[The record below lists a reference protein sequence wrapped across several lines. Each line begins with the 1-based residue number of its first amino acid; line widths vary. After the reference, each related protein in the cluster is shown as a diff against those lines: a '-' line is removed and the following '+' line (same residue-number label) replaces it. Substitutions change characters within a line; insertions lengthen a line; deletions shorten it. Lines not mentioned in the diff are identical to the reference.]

1 MMPKKRT
8 ASTRA
13 KQSRW
18 SLITLWKKLRCAQA
32 RSWIV
37 ITAGTLLLIVLFM
50 IAITPQRY
58 NLQVG
63 DIAYATITASKDVVD
78 EIATQR
84 NRDEAARQVEPTY
97 LFKEGVT
104 AEVMHNLTSILT
116 QANTV
121 QQYGSQ
127 TLQQH
132 APDDAQK
139 QKSYVFTTA
148 ELEYARALFTLVTLA
163 DYQLN
168 TLLRASDQEMLDLND
183 NITTAVENTM
193 NTTIREGYVSE
204 SIQYLQQIIGY
215 KTDMDLLQNV
225 VTPILR
231 KVVQPNMVI
240 DQDATA
246 KLQQEARDAVEP
258 VIYKQ
263 GQNIVL
269 ARERVTA
276 NQLEMLRSLGLLDD
290 AGFDI
295 NMYMGGALLVLFAM
309 SAYIITLLLFG
320 TAFLRSPKKLVI
332 QMIILNLT
340 LALCIGGKLID
351 LYLPPVLLGAMML
364 TGLLGVATGAAA
376 SIALA
381 ILVSSL
387 IAGGNSTYGT
397 EMVNLLLTSIVSGF
411 LAISIIRHK
420 PYRQQVL
427 LAGVV
432 TAISNVGIILTIGFM
447 TNTSVREVFSNSLWS
462 AAGALGA
469 SLLCVGL
476 DPIVESAFHLATPS
490 KLLELSNPNHP
501 LLRRLLMEA
510 PGTYHHSI
518 IVANL
523 AEAAAE
529 AIGANPLLARAG
541 AYFHDI
547 GKLKRPL
554 YFKENQI
561 GENPHEHTNPYVS
574 AAILTAHTRDG
585 LMMAQQSRLP
595 EEIQDIII
603 EHHGDTPVMYFYH
616 KALQQANGQPVDIND
631 FRYDGRRPHMKESA
645 IIMLA
650 DTVEAAVRSL
660 PDPTP
665 KAIEEFIERLVRGKL
680 EDGQLSRAPVTLSDI
695 DRICEAFSTV
705 LNGVFHERI
714 EYPAMSVEQL
724 KGQYANTR
732 ALPPAEESAVEAMEL
747 VRIPPVDPQ
756 EAEKA
761 ATEALNSEAEPVSAS
776 PAPTPAST
784 AESAPA
790 GSSATPYPPQAGSE
804 TTGLGDLAT
813 RQPSDATPAG
823 VAQAAQV
830 DAAPFNSGVNRADET
845 LPAAATIET
854 ETPVPGDPPNEAEA
868 TEGDA
873 SSAIGESHRH
883 ET

>member
-1 MMPKKRT
+1 MTPKKRAT
-8 ASTRA
+8 NGRGR
-13 KQSRW
+13 KPQW
-18 SLITLWKKLRCAQA
+18 SPAALLLRLRSIGAQC
-32 RSWIV
+32 WYV
-37 ITAGTLLLIVLFM
+37 IGAGTLVLAGLFWF
-50 IAITPQRY
+50 AITPERY
-58 NLQVG
+58 DLEAG
-63 DIAYATITASKDVVD
+63 DISYTTITASKDVVD
-78 EIATQR
+78 EIATER
-84 NRDEAARQVEPTY
+84 NRDEAAHGVEPTY
-97 LFKEGVT
+97 LYKEGVT
-104 AEVMHNLTSILT
+104 ADVMHLLTSVLT

-121 QQYGSQ
+121 QQYGAA
-127 TLQQH
+127 TLEQH
-132 APDDAQK
+132 APGDLHK
-139 QKSYVFTTA
+139 QKAYAFTTA
-148 ELEYARALFTLVTLA
+148 EVEYAKSLFTLVPLA
-163 DYQLN
+163 DFQIN

-240 DQDATA
+240 DQEATQ

-276 NQLEMLRSLGLLDD
+276 NQLAMLSSLGLLDNASVD
-290 AGFDI
+290 MV
-295 NMYMGGALLVLFAM
+295 MYVGGALMVLLSMA
-309 SAYIITLLLFG
+309 AYVLTLLLYG
-320 TAFLRSPKKLVI
+320 SKYLHSPKLLGI
-332 QMIILNLT
+332 QMIILCATLT
-340 LALCIGGKLID
+340 ACIAARLVD
-351 LYLPPVLLGAMML
+351 LYLPPVLLGAMMM
-364 TGLLGVATGAAA
+364 TGLIGVACGAAA
-376 SIALA
+376 SLTLG
-381 ILVSSL
+381 ILVSAL

-397 EMVNLLLTSIVSGF
+397 EMVNLLLTSLISG
-411 LAISIIRHK
+411 AVAVAIIRHK

-432 TAISNVGIILTIGFM
+432 TAITNIAIILTVGFM
-447 TNTSVREVFSNSLWS
+447 TNTSFGDVLTHSLWS
-462 AAGALGA
+462 AAGALLA

-476 DPIVESAFHLATPS
+476 DPIVESAFHLATSS
-490 KLLELSNPNHP
+490 KLLELSNPNNP

-650 DTVEAAVRSL
+650 DTVEAAVRSMAE
-660 PDPTP
+660 PSP

-680 EDGQLSRAPVTLSDI
+680 EDGQLSHAPVTLADI
-695 DRICEAFSTV
+695 DKICEAFSAV
-705 LNGVFHERI
+705 LNGVFHERV
-714 EYPAMSVEQL
+714 EYPAISLEQL
-724 KGQYANTR
+724 KAQ
-732 ALPPAEESAVEAMEL
+732 ALRGRVMTPAFESAVEAAEL
-747 VRIPPVDPQ
+747 KRLPELDMK
-756 EAEKA
+756 EGELA
-761 ATEALNSEAEPVSAS
+761 AQDAVSGTYVLSSPEPDGITETAADS
-776 PAPTPAST
+776 PAANVPETQT
-784 AESAPA
+784 GEE
-790 GSSATPYPPQAGSE
+790 ATPRE
-804 TTGLGDLAT
+804 T
-813 RQPSDATPAG
+813 
-823 VAQAAQV
+823 
-830 DAAPFNSGVNRADET
+830 
-845 LPAAATIET
+845 
-854 ETPVPGDPPNEAEA
+854 
-868 TEGDA
+868 
-873 SSAIGESHRH
+873 
-883 ET
+883 

>member
-1 MMPKKRT
+1 MTPKKR
-8 ASTRA
+8 SNNGRGR
-13 KQSRW
+13 KPQW
-18 SLITLWKKLRCAQA
+18 SLAALLLRLRSIGAQC
-32 RSWIV
+32 WYV
-37 ITAGTLLLIVLFM
+37 IGAGTLVLVGLFWF
-50 IAITPQRY
+50 AITPERY
-58 NLQVG
+58 DLAVG
-63 DIAYATITASKDVVD
+63 DISYTTITASKDVVD
-78 EIATQR
+78 EIATER
-84 NRDEAARQVEPTY
+84 NREEAARSVEPTY
-97 LFKEGVT
+97 LYKEGVT
-104 AEVMHNLTSILT
+104 ADVMHLLTSVLT

-121 QQYGSQ
+121 QQYGAT
-127 TLQQH
+127 TLEQH
-132 APDDAQK
+132 APGDLHK
-139 QKSYVFTTA
+139 QKAYAFTTA
-148 ELEYARALFTLVTLA
+148 EMEYAKSLFTLVPLA
-163 DYQLN
+163 DFQIN

-240 DQDATA
+240 DQEATQ

-276 NQLEMLRSLGLLDD
+276 NQLAMLSSLGLLDNASID
-290 AGFDI
+290 MI
-295 NMYMGGALLVLFAM
+295 MYVGGALMVLLSMA
-309 SAYIITLLLFG
+309 AYVLTLLLYG
-320 TAFLRSPKKLVI
+320 SKYLRSPKLLAI
-332 QMIILNLT
+332 QMIILCAT
-340 LALCIGGKLID
+340 LAACIAARLVD
-351 LYLPPVLLGAMML
+351 LYLPPVLLGAMMM
-364 TGLLGVATGAAA
+364 TGLIGVACGAAA
-376 SIALA
+376 SLTLGILA
-381 ILVSSL
+381 SAL

-397 EMVNLLLTSIVSGF
+397 EMVNLLLTSLISG
-411 LAISIIRHK
+411 AVAVAIIRHK

-432 TAISNVGIILTIGFM
+432 TAITNIAIILTVGFM
-447 TNTSVREVFSNSLWS
+447 TNTSFGDVFTHSLWS
-462 AAGALGA
+462 AAGALLA

-476 DPIVESAFHLATPS
+476 DPIVESAFHLATSS
-490 KLLELSNPNHP
+490 KLLELSNPNNP

-650 DTVEAAVRSL
+650 DTVEAAVRSMAE
-660 PDPTP
+660 PSP

-680 EDGQLSRAPVTLSDI
+680 EDGQLSHAPVTLADI
-695 DRICEAFSTV
+695 DKICEAFSAV
-705 LNGVFHERI
+705 LNGVFHERV
-714 EYPAMSVEQL
+714 EYPAISLEQL
-724 KGQYANTR
+724 KAQ
-732 ALPPAEESAVEAMEL
+732 ALRGRVVTPAFESAVEAAEL
-747 VRIPPVDPQ
+747 KRLPELDLKEGELAAQ
-756 EAEKA
+756 EAVSSTHALTTA
-761 ATEALNSEAEPVSAS
+761 AE
-776 PAPTPAST
+776 ST
-784 AESAPA
+784 AEVADSSPSSDEPA
-790 GSSATPYPPQAGSE
+790 AQAGE
-804 TTGLGDLAT
+804 
-813 RQPSDATPAG
+813 
-823 VAQAAQV
+823 
-830 DAAPFNSGVNRADET
+830 
-845 LPAAATIET
+845 
-854 ETPVPGDPPNEAEA
+854 EA
-868 TEGDA
+868 
-873 SSAIGESHRH
+873 IPH